1 MPMPEASECGSP
13 HCDSTKVV
21 GEGWPKV
28 IRGQWQRR
36 RYGAT
41 IHGLQ
46 PGDEDCQVKVTRH
59 VQKH

>member
-1 MPMPEASECGSP
+1 M
-13 HCDSTKVV
+13 KVV
-21 GEGWPKV
+21 GEGRPKV
-28 IRGQWQRR
+28 VRGQWQR